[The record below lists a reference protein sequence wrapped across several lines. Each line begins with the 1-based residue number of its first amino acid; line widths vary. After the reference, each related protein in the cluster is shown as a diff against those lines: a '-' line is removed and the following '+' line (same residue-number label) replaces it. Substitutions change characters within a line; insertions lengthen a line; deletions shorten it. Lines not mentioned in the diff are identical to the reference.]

1 MGTRPLRI
9 CIISQYFPPDI
20 GGASTRVSNAIKG
33 LRMRG
38 HRVCVVTAFPHYPH
52 GRIPKEYKGKAFAI
66 EGDDAVRVVRVWVPS
81 LPHEGGAKRLVMYVC
96 FTLFSLIGLPF
107 SGQIDAIWAVSPNYF
122 SSYSGLFYKLAKR
135 RPLVLDVVDLWP
147 EALLGLGFLRS
158 GAIAGFVSASVGLFY
173 KLSDGIVT
181 LNLAMKRKIFG
192 RVKNMSKV
200 FIVKN
205 TVDPNVFRPSKA
217 KRPSHLKGK
226 FVVAYSGNLGPMYD
240 FDTVLGAAKN
250 LMHIE
255 DLAFVL
261 RGNGEL
267 ATELKEKITNLRN
280 VHLFTDV
287 LDVERVVEFLN
298 MADAFLLPMRKL
310 ENCEVSFPLKLVEYL
325 SCGKPVICCA
335 NGETAKFIYEHHA
348 GVVVEPEDVQ
358 ALSEAITRLHKAK
371 KYREELG
378 NDGRKAVLECYSYQI
393 MAAELENA
401 FEKARS
407 RF

>member
-1 MGTRPLRI
+1 METRPLRI

-20 GGASTRVSNAIKG
+20 GGASTRASNAIKG
-33 LRMRG
+33 LRKKG
-38 HRVCVVTAFPHYPH
+38 HLVYVVTAFPHYPH
-52 GRIPKEYKGKAFAI
+52 GCVPKECRRKAFAI
-66 EGDDAVRVVRVWVPS
+66 EGDDAVRVVRVWVPP
-81 LPHEGGAKRLVMYVC
+81 LPHEGAAKRLVMYAC
-96 FTLFSLIGLPF
+96 FTLFSMIGLPF
-107 SGQIDAIWAVSPNYF
+107 SGPIDVIWAVSPNYF
-122 SSYSGLFYKLAKR
+122 SSYSGLFYKLIKR

-147 EALLGLGFLRS
+147 EALLCLGFLRS

-181 LNLAMKRKIFG
+181 LNLAMKREILG
-192 RVKNMSKV
+192 RVRNVSKV

-205 TVDPNVFRPSKA
+205 TVDPDVFRPSKA
-217 KRPSHLKGK
+217 KRPWYLKGK

-250 LMHIE
+250 LMHVE

-267 ATELKEKITNLRN
+267 AAELKEKITNLKN
-280 VHLFTDV
+280 VYLFTDV
-287 LDVERVVEFLN
+287 LDVEQVVEFPN

-335 NGETAKFIYEHHA
+335 NGETAKFVYENNA

-358 ALSEAITRLHKAK
+358 ALSKAIIRLHEARE
-371 KYREELG
+371 YREELG
-378 NDGRKAVLECYSYQI
+378 NDGRKAVLECYSYQR

-401 FEKARS
+401 FEKAS